1 MILTGRPMML
11 QGPIVIIAA
20 EADGALMRVLEL
32 AGASPVLGTSW
43 AKAASLLGRLAPDAV
58 VVTERGPAA
67 DREMVHKT
75 AQAIDRFPL
84 YTPVIAAAG
93 IGPIAAMPRALPIA
107 TGSSC
112 DRLLAR
118 LAASLR
124 VRALHATVMRR
135 ASLTPESDLL
145 RSHPPDDDPL
155 ADATVLVAGRGRTY
169 PALMAAVGE
178 RVSLIGA
185 LSVES
190 AAQYLNA
197 RDIDGLV
204 IGDGFGTSTLA
215 AFLTALSEDA
225 RFCDLPVALLPEPPA
240 AMDHARLPNLDRLAG
255 DPAAAVDNLLPLVRQ
270 HALAAR
276 LRRQLASLDARGLI
290 DARTGLFTGTAFL
303 ADLTRAV
310 EEAHGSNAGL
320 SLARI
325 SFPAVVD
332 RRVSFDAA
340 RLVSRLVRRVDF
352 GCRAADGSILV
363 AFSATALR
371 HAHVV
376 ARRLASVLR
385 HTMLAPASEQSG
397 PVDANLT
404 LATLRA
410 TDTVESLLARVS
422 EPETIALA

>member
-1 MILTGRPMML
+1 MLL

-20 EADGALMRVLEL
+20 EVDGALVRALEL

-43 AKAASLLGRLAPDAV
+43 AKAPGVLSRLAPHAV
-58 VVTERGPAA
+58 VVTERAPAA
-67 DREMVHKT
+67 DHDMMHKT
-75 AQAIDRFPL
+75 IQAIDRFPL

-107 TGSSC
+107 LGGSGE
-112 DRLLAR
+112 RLLAR
-118 LAASLR
+118 LSASLR
-124 VRALHATVMRR
+124 VRALHAAVLRQ
-135 ASLTPESDLL
+135 ASLLPEPELFRAD
-145 RSHPPDDDPL
+145 PADDDPL
-155 ADATVLVAGRGRTY
+155 ADATVLVAGRGRSY
-169 PALMAAVGE
+169 PALIATVGE
-178 RVSLIGA
+178 RVGLIGA

-215 AFLTALSEDA
+215 AFLTALSEDT

-240 AMDHARLPNLDRLAG
+240 ALDPSRLPNLDRLAG
-255 DPAAAVDNLLPLVRQ
+255 DPGAAIESLLPLVRQ

-276 LRRQLASLDARGLI
+276 LRRQLASLEARGLI
-290 DARTGLFTGTAFL
+290 DARTGLFTGSAFL

-310 EEAHGSNAGL
+310 AAAHGSNAGL

-325 SFPAVVD
+325 SFPAIVD
-332 RRVSFDAA
+332 RRVSLDAA
-340 RLVSRLVRRVDF
+340 RLVSRLVRSVDF

-371 HAHVV
+371 HAHVI

-385 HTMLAPASEQSG
+385 HTMLAPASDLSA
-397 PVDANLT
+397 PVNASLT

-410 TDTVESLLARVS
+410 NDTVESLLARVS